1 MTTDNR
7 QRTTD
12 QKQILVAT
20 GNAGKIRELEELLAG
35 LPLVLRGLKEFPEI
49 AEVEETGAS
58 FEENARLK
66 ATGYA
71 LQTGFR
77 TLADDSGLEVDALSG
92 APGVFS
98 ARYAGENAGDAE
110 NIAKL
115 LKELG
120 ANANRRARFVCLM
133 AIGSEN
139 GEIEFTAKGVCEGII
154 AANPSGANGFGYDP
168 IFIPDGF
175 DRTFAEISAGEKHKI
190 SHRGRAMKKIIQYL
204 REFYGTSG

>member
-204 REFYGTSG
+204 RDFYGTSG